1 MLTTKFRVLLPVL
14 CFGVLLGCSSLQ
26 PNTEAPEY
34 ALAPAMAPVWKP
46 LAGRPYRDEYLLLN
60 HGMDALDLRLQA
72 IDSAVSSI
80 DLQTFLWTFDSAG
93 GAVAAH
99 LLAAAERGVRVRVL
113 VDDTFLLGRDAS
125 QLAFAEH
132 ANIDYRVFNPH
143 KERGVDLVSGQVLNL
158 VDLKRLDHRMHNKS
172 MVVDGQLAIA
182 GGRNL
187 ADEYFG
193 LHSAANFRDVE
204 LLMRGPVVAE
214 LEGAFDDYWNAPW
227 SIPLQRIANPL
238 IGAAE
243 NDAVPAPVHDE
254 RSRDVLA
261 AGWLSLFK
269 DSAAGKTTLIVDR
282 PPQAN
287 PALEEEAPVQVAD
300 FLVQLFDSA
309 EEEVVILSAYLIP
322 TPRLEGAVARA
333 VGRGVKVR
341 ILTNSLSS
349 NNHITAHSA
358 YRNHI
363 GTLLGQGAE
372 LYEVRVDAR
381 DRPLYMLS
389 PTADKQLALHAKA
402 LLVDRD
408 RVFIGSA
415 NLDPRSL
422 RINTEI
428 GLLVESERLNGRLR
442 EAFAPDFSPLNA
454 WNLALGED
462 GRLLWT
468 ANDIV
473 LDVQPASSFMQ
484 RIEDW
489 FFSTL
494 PLEDEL

>member
-1 MLTTKFRVLLPVL
+1 MNLPASRILLSIL
-14 CFGVLLGCSSLQ
+14 CLGVLAGCTPLR
-26 PNTEAPEY
+26 PGTEAPEY
-34 ALAPAMAPVWKP
+34 ALAPAMAPVWAP

-60 HGMDALDLRLQA
+60 DGMRALDLRLQA

-93 GAVAAH
+93 GAVAEH
-99 LLAAAERGVRVRVL
+99 LLAAAERGVRVRIL

-125 QLAFAEH
+125 QLAFADHEH
-132 ANIDYRVFNPH
+132 IEYRVFNPH
-143 KERGVDLVSGQVLNL
+143 SNRGLDMVSGQLLNL
-158 VDLKRLDHRMHNKS
+158 VELRRLDHRMHNKA

-193 LHSAANFRDVE
+193 LHSDANFRDLE
-204 LLMRGPVVAE
+204 LLMRGPVVAQ

-227 SIPLQRIANPL
+227 SIPLERVAEPL
-238 IGAAE
+238 IGFAEAGAA
-243 NDAVPAPVHDE
+243 PAPVHDE
-254 RSRDVLA
+254 RARDQLA
-261 AGWLSLFK
+261 AQWLSLFE
-269 DSAAGKTTLIVDR
+269 DSAAGETTLIVDR
-282 PPQAN
+282 PPQDN
-287 PALEEEAPVQVAD
+287 PARESEAPVQVAE
-300 FLVQLFDSA
+300 FLVRLFDSA
-309 EEEVVILSAYLIP
+309 EEEVLILSAYLIP
-322 TPRLEGAVARA
+322 TPTVEGAVARA
-333 VGRGVKVR
+333 VARGVKVR

-363 GTLLGQGAE
+363 ETLLGHGVE
-372 LYEVRVDAR
+372 LYEVRTDAR
-381 DRPLYMLS
+381 DRPLYMLR
-389 PTADKQLALHAKA
+389 PTVDKQLALHAKA

-422 RINTEI
+422 RINTEM
-428 GLLVESERLNGRLR
+428 GLLVKSELLNRRLR

-454 WNLALGED
+454 WSLALAED
-462 GRLLWT
+462 GRLLWS

-489 FFSTL
+489 FFSAL